1 MFSKVVDEQIQAKV
15 CFGLPAL
22 LTVGTQSYVVHNSA
36 GKKPLERLTHFSHE
50 KNMNDYQSA
59 IGKGGSLFRYPTPMA
74 EGERLGC
81 LKLKPKTPPLS
92 SPALLRAALREHFAA
107 VSG

>member
-1 MFSKVVDEQIQAKV
+1 MFSKVVDEQIQATV

-50 KNMNDYQSA
+50 KNMNDYPECHWKRRIA
-59 IGKGGSLFRYPTPMA
+59 LPLPNPYGRRRETGL
-74 EGERLGC
+74 
-81 LKLKPKTPPLS
+81 LKT
-92 SPALLRAALREHFAA
+92 ET
-107 VSG
+107 